1 MYYTEN
7 KEPRPLSEFDM
18 KEIYRLV
25 RNERIPGFVML
36 GKERDY
42 LDEYRQALARE
53 MENQNELNQAKTAP
67 VEETPAQAEAEAEA
81 DVEIAETQKKRK
93 SSRKKK
99 QNIEES

>member
-36 GKERDY
+36 GRERDY

-53 MENQNELNQAKTAP
+53 MENQNELNRAQAAP
-67 VEETPAQAEAEAEA
+67 VEEAPADA
-81 DVEIAETQKKRK
+81 EIAETPKKRK

-99 QNIEES
+99 QDTEES

>member
-1 MYYTEN
+1 MLYTER

-36 GKERDY
+36 GKERNY
-42 LDEYRQALARE
+42 LDEYRQALIRE
-53 MENQNELNQAKTAP
+53 MENQNELNQAQTAP
-67 VEETPAQAEAEAEA
+67 VEEAPIEAE
-81 DVEIAETQKKRK
+81 VAETPKKRK

-99 QNIEES
+99 QDTEES

>member
-53 MENQNELNQAKTAP
+53 MENQNELNRAQTAP
-67 VEETPAQAEAEAEA
+67 VEETPV
-81 DVEIAETQKKRK
+81 DAETIETPKKRK

-99 QNIEES
+99 QDTEES